1 MKIGYLPGVF
11 DLLHH
16 GHINI
21 INKTI
26 EACDATVIGIH
37 TDDFVAHYKRRPLQT
52 EKERLDAVQNYFGSK
67 VYALEIIGSNHL
79 EVIKKHGI
87 THIFHGTDWE
97 LASYKK
103 QIRYYE
109 DGLDKLNI
117 TIELIP
123 YTDGISTTMIISDLE
138 AYRNLDCVFFDLDN
152 TLLLNDA
159 PTNEAVECVDYIQK
173 QNIEVKVVTNNN
185 NYTPKQNSSKLC
197 GVGIQI
203 YEHQICSPLKRIKQ
217 FLSDN
222 LQFKNVYIWGSKN
235 AIQYFR
241 EHKFNTT
248 DDVNTA
254 DIFIVLYNANF
265 HYCDLSSL
273 VTCIQKH
280 NVPYIVGNI
289 DLTYPDKDVVLPDTG
304 SIYHLINSITK
315 ISPILICGKPFLN
328 GIDTAIDPDKKY
340 MLVGDSLLTDGKLA
354 ENLNIH
360 FYHKTD
366 LCDLGILLKK
376 LKLSVCIVNSHADT
390 HAHAHAQ
397 IP

>member
-26 EACDATVIGIH
+26 QACNLTVIGIH
-37 TDDFVAHYKRRPLQT
+37 TDEFVSHYKRRPVQT
-52 EKERLDAVQNYFGSK
+52 QDERLEAVKNYFGSK
-67 VYALEIIGSNHL
+67 VCALEIIGSNHL
-79 EVIKKHGI
+79 EVIKKYGI

-97 LASYKK
+97 LTSYKK

-123 YTDGISTTMIISDLE
+123 YTDGISTTMIVSNLE
-138 AYRNLDCVFFDLDN
+138 AYSNLDCVFFDLDN

-173 QNIEVKVVTNNN
+173 QNIEIKVVTNNN
-185 NYTPKQNSSKLC
+185 NYTPKQIISKLC
-197 GVGIQI
+197 GVGIKI
-203 YEHQICSPLKRIKQ
+203 CEHQICSPLKCIKQ
-217 FLSDN
+217 FLDDN
-222 LQFKNVYIWGSKN
+222 TNQYKNIYVWGSTN
-235 AIQYFR
+235 AIQYFC
-241 EHKFNTT
+241 EHGFNIV
-248 DDVNTA
+248 DDINAA

-265 HYCDLSSL
+265 HYRELSLL
-273 VTCIQKH
+273 VTRIQKH

-304 SIYHLINSITK
+304 SIYHLIDSITK
-315 ISPILICGKPFLN
+315 ISPMLICGKPFLN

-366 LCDLGILLKK
+366 LFDLGILLKK
-376 LKLSVCIVNSHADT
+376 LKLSVCIANK
-390 HAHAHAQ
+390 
-397 IP
+397 

>member
-26 EACDATVIGIH
+26 EVCDVTVIGIH
-37 TDDFVAHYKRRPLQT
+37 TDEFVAQYKRRPAQIQDD
-52 EKERLDAVQNYFGSK
+52 RLEAVRSYFGSK
-67 VYALEIIGSNHL
+67 IYAVEIVGSNHL
-79 EVIKKHGI
+79 EIIQKHGI

-97 LASYKK
+97 LTSYKK

-117 TIELIP
+117 TIELLP
-123 YTDGISTTMIISDLE
+123 YTNGISTTMIVSNLE
-138 AYRNLDCVFFDLDN
+138 AYNNLDCVFFDLDN

-159 PTNEAVECVDYIQK
+159 PTNEAVECVEFIQK
-173 QNIEVKVVTNNN
+173 QNIEIKVVTNNN
-185 NYTPKQNSSKLC
+185 NYTPKQISSKLC

-203 YEHQICSPLKRIKQ
+203 CEDQVCSPLKRIKQ
-217 FLSDN
+217 FLDEN
-222 LQFKNVYIWGSKN
+222 TKQYKNIYVWGSKN

-241 EHKFNTT
+241 DNGFNIG
-248 DDVNTA
+248 DDMNAA
-254 DIFIVLYNANF
+254 DIFIVLYNAIF
-265 HYCDLSSL
+265 HYRDLCLL
-273 VTCIQKH
+273 VTRIQK
-280 NVPYIVGNI
+280 NKIPYIVGNI
-289 DLTYPDKDVVLPDTG
+289 DLTYPDKDIVLPDTG

-315 ISPILICGKPFLN
+315 ISPILMCGKPFLN
-328 GIDTAIDPDKKY
+328 GINAVIDPAKKY
-340 MLVGDSLLTDGKLA
+340 LLVGDNLLTDGKLA

-366 LCDLGILLKK
+366 LFDLGILLKK
-376 LKLSVCIVNSHADT
+376 LKLSVAMR
-390 HAHAHAQ
+390 
-397 IP
+397 IPRE

>member
-11 DLLHH
+11 DLLHR

-26 EACDATVIGIH
+26 EACDVTVIGIH
-37 TDDFVAHYKRRPLQT
+37 TDDFVAHYKRRPVQT
-52 EKERLDAVQNYFGSK
+52 QDERLEAVKNYFGSK

-79 EVIKKHGI
+79 GVIQKHGI

-97 LASYKK
+97 LTSYKK

-123 YTDGISTTMIISDLE
+123 YTDGISTTMIVSNLE
-138 AYRNLDCVFFDLDN
+138 AYSNLDCVFFDLDN

-159 PTNEAVECVDYIQK
+159 PTNKAVECVDYIQK

-185 NYTPKQNSSKLC
+185 NYTPKQISSKLC
-197 GVGIQI
+197 GVGIHI
-203 YEHQICSPLKRIKQ
+203 HENQICSPLKCIKN
-217 FLSDN
+217 FLSEDS
-222 LQFKNVYIWGSKN
+222 QFFYKNIYVWGSKN

-241 EHKFNTT
+241 DHGFNVV
-248 DDVNTA
+248 DDINAA
-254 DIFIVLYNANF
+254 DIFIILYNANF
-265 HYCDLSSL
+265 HYRDLCLL
-273 VTCIQKH
+273 VTRIQKN

-304 SIYHLINSITK
+304 SIYNLIDSITK

-328 GIDTAIDPDKKY
+328 GIDTTIDPAKKY
-340 MLVGDSLLTDGKLA
+340 LLVGDSLLTDGKLA
-354 ENLNIH
+354 ENLNIP

-376 LKLSVCIVNSHADT
+376 LKLSVATRISRE
-390 HAHAHAQ
+390 
-397 IP
+397 

>member
-26 EACDATVIGIH
+26 EACDVTVIGIH
-37 TDDFVAHYKRRPLQT
+37 TDEFVAHYKRRPIQT
-52 EKERLDAVQNYFGSK
+52 EKERLEAVQNYFGSRIC
-67 VYALEIIGSNHL
+67 ALEIIGSNHL
-79 EVIKKHGI
+79 GVIQKHGI

-123 YTDGISTTMIISDLE
+123 YTDGISTTMIVSNLE
-138 AYRNLDCVFFDLDN
+138 AYTNLDCVFFDLDN

-173 QNIEVKVVTNNN
+173 QNIEIKVVTNNN
-185 NYTPKQNSSKLC
+185 NYTPKQISSKLC

-203 YEHQICSPLKRIKQ
+203 CEHQICSPLKRIKQ
-217 FLSDN
+217 FLHEN
-222 LQFKNVYIWGSKN
+222 TNQYVNIYVWGSTN
-235 AIQYFR
+235 AIEYFC
-241 EHKFNTT
+241 EHGFNIV
-248 DDVNTA
+248 DDMNAA
-254 DIFIVLYNANF
+254 DIFIILYNANF
-265 HYCDLSSL
+265 HYRDLSSL
-273 VTCIQKH
+273 VTRIQKH

-289 DLTYPDKDVVLPDTG
+289 DLTYPDKNTILPDTG
-304 SIYHLINSITK
+304 SIYH
-315 ISPILICGKPFLN
+315 
-328 GIDTAIDPDKKY
+328 
-340 MLVGDSLLTDGKLA
+340 
-354 ENLNIH
+354 
-360 FYHKTD
+360 
-366 LCDLGILLKK
+366 
-376 LKLSVCIVNSHADT
+376 
-390 HAHAHAQ
+390 
-397 IP
+397 

>member
-26 EACDATVIGIH
+26 EACDVTVIGIH
-37 TDDFVAHYKRRPLQT
+37 TDDFVAHYKRRPVQT
-52 EKERLDAVQNYFGSK
+52 QDERLEAVKNYFGSK
-67 VYALEIIGSNHL
+67 VYALEIIGSKHIG
-79 EVIKKHGI
+79 VIQKYGI

-97 LASYKK
+97 LTSYKK

-173 QNIEVKVVTNNN
+173 QDIQIKVVTNNN
-185 NYTPKQNSSKLC
+185 NYTPQQISSKLC
-197 GVGIQI
+197 SVGIQI
-203 YEHQICSPLKRIKQ
+203 CEDQICSPLKRIKQ
-217 FLSDN
+217 FLHEN
-222 LQFKNVYIWGSKN
+222 TKQYVNIYVWGSRN
-235 AIQYFR
+235 ASQYFL
-241 EHKFNTT
+241 EHGFNIV
-248 DDVNTA
+248 DDINSA
-254 DIFIVLYNANF
+254 DIFIVLYNTDF
-265 HYCDLSSL
+265 QYRDLSLL
-273 VTCIQKH
+273 VTGIQK
-280 NVPYIVGNI
+280 NKVPYIVGNI
-289 DLTYPDKDVVLPDTG
+289 DLTYPDKNTILPDTG
-304 SIYHLINSITK
+304 SIYHLINGITK
-315 ISPILICGKPFLN
+315 ISPILMCGKPFLN

-340 MLVGDSLLTDGKLA
+340 LLVGDSLLTDGKLA
-354 ENLNIH
+354 ENLNIP

-376 LKLSVCIVNSHADT
+376 IKLSS
-390 HAHAHAQ
+390 HAQ
-397 IP
+397 IRRE

>member
-26 EACDATVIGIH
+26 QASDMTVIGIH
-37 TDDFVAHYKRRPLQT
+37 TDEFVAHYKRRPVQT
-52 EKERLDAVQNYFGSK
+52 QDERLEAVKNYFGTK

-79 EVIKKHGI
+79 EVIQKYGI
-87 THIFHGTDWE
+87 THVFHGTDWE
-97 LASYKK
+97 LTSYKK

-123 YTDGISTTMIISDLE
+123 YTDGISTTMIVSNLE
-138 AYRNLDCVFFDLDN
+138 AYSNLDCVFFDLDN

-159 PTNEAVECVDYIQK
+159 PTNEAVECVDFIQK
-173 QNIEVKVVTNNN
+173 QNIEIKVVTNNN
-185 NYTPKQNSSKLC
+185 NYTPKQISSKLC
-197 GVGIQI
+197 GVGIKI
-203 YEHQICSPLKRIKQ
+203 YEDQICSPLKCIKQ

-222 LQFKNVYIWGSKN
+222 IQFKNVYIWGSKN
-235 AIQYFR
+235 AIHYFC
-241 EHKFNTT
+241 EHNFNIT

-265 HYCDLSSL
+265 HYRDLSSL
-273 VTCIQKH
+273 VTRIQKH

-304 SIYHLINSITK
+304 SIYHLINNITK

-366 LCDLGILLKK
+366 LFDLGILLKK
-376 LKLSVCIVNSHADT
+376 LKLSTRARVDDLAN
-390 HAHAHAQ
+390 
-397 IP
+397 P

>member
-26 EACDATVIGIH
+26 QACDVTVIGIH
-37 TDDFVAHYKRRPLQT
+37 TDEFVTQYKRRPAQT
-52 EKERLDAVQNYFGSK
+52 HDERLEAVKSYFGSK
-67 VYALEIIGSNHL
+67 IYALEIIGSNHL
-79 EVIKKHGI
+79 GVIQKHGI

-97 LASYKK
+97 LTSYKK

-123 YTDGISTTMIISDLE
+123 YTDGISTTMIVSNLE
-138 AYRNLDCVFFDLDN
+138 AYSNLDCVFFDLDN

-185 NYTPKQNSSKLC
+185 NYTPKQISSKLC

-203 YEHQICSPLKRIKQ
+203 CEDQICSPLKRIKQ
-217 FLSDN
+217 FLHEN
-222 LQFKNVYIWGSKN
+222 MKQKQYVNIYVWGSKN

-241 EHKFNTT
+241 DHDFNIV
-248 DDVNTA
+248 DDMNVA

-265 HYCDLSSL
+265 HYRDLCLL
-273 VTCIQKH
+273 VTRIQKH
-280 NVPYIVGNI
+280 SVPYIVGNI

-304 SIYHLINSITK
+304 SIHHLINSITK
-315 ISPILICGKPFLN
+315 ISPILMCGKPFLN
-328 GIDTAIDPDKKY
+328 GIDTTIDPAKKY

-354 ENLNIH
+354 EKLNIP

-366 LCDLGILLKK
+366 VCDLGILLKK
-376 LKLSVCIVNSHADT
+376 LKLSVATKYICK
-390 HAHAHAQ
+390 
-397 IP
+397 

>member
-26 EACDATVIGIH
+26 EVCDVTVIGIH
-37 TDDFVAHYKRRPLQT
+37 TDEFVAHYKRRPTQT
-52 EKERLDAVQNYFGSK
+52 QDERLEAVKSYFGSK
-67 VYALEIIGSNHL
+67 IYALEIVGSNHL
-79 EVIKKHGI
+79 EVIQKHGI

-97 LASYKK
+97 LTSYKK

-117 TIELIP
+117 TIELLP
-123 YTDGISTTMIISDLE
+123 YTDGISTTMIVSNLE
-138 AYRNLDCVFFDLDN
+138 AYSNLDCVFFDLDN

-173 QNIEVKVVTNNN
+173 QNIEIKVVTNNN
-185 NYTPKQNSSKLC
+185 NYTPKQISSKLC

-203 YEHQICSPLKRIKQ
+203 CEHQICSPLKRIKQ
-217 FLSDN
+217 FLHEN
-222 LQFKNVYIWGSKN
+222 ANQYVNIYVWGSKN

-241 EHKFNTT
+241 DHGFNVV
-248 DDVNTA
+248 DDINVA
-254 DIFIVLYNANF
+254 DLFVVLYNANF
-265 HYCDLSSL
+265 HYRDLCLL
-273 VTCIQKH
+273 VTRIQKN

-289 DLTYPDKDVVLPDTG
+289 DLTYPDKDLVLPDTG
-304 SIYHLINSITK
+304 SIYHLINNITK

-328 GIDTAIDPDKKY
+328 GIDAVIDPTKKY

-354 ENLNIH
+354 ENLNIQ

-366 LCDLGILLKK
+366 LFDLGILLKK
-376 LKLSVCIVNSHADT
+376 MKLSVVV
-390 HAHAHAQ
+390 
-397 IP
+397 

>member
-26 EACDATVIGIH
+26 EACDFTVIGIH
-37 TDDFVAHYKRRPLQT
+37 TDEFVAHYKRRPVQT
-52 EKERLDAVQNYFGSK
+52 ENERLEAVKNYFGSNI
-67 VYALEIIGSNHL
+67 YAFEIVGSNHFEL
-79 EVIKKHGI
+79 IKKYDI

-97 LASYKK
+97 LTSYKK

-117 TIELIP
+117 IIELVP
-123 YTDGISTTMIISDLE
+123 YTDGISTTMIVSNLE
-138 AYRNLDCVFFDLDN
+138 AYSNLDCVFFDLDN

-159 PTNEAVECVDYIQK
+159 PTNEAVECVEFIQK
-173 QNIEVKVVTNNN
+173 QNIQIKVVTNNN
-185 NYTPKQNSSKLC
+185 NYTPQQISSKLC
-197 GVGIQI
+197 SVGIRI
-203 YEHQICSPLKRIKQ
+203 HEDQICSPLKQIKQ
-217 FLSDN
+217 FLHE
-222 LQFKNVYIWGSKN
+222 NVKQKQYVNIYVWGSKN

-241 EHKFNTT
+241 DHDFNIVE
-248 DDVNTA
+248 DMNAA

-265 HYCDLSSL
+265 HYRDLSLL
-273 VTCIQKH
+273 VTRIQKH

-289 DLTYPDKDVVLPDTG
+289 DLTYPDKGVVLPDTG

-315 ISPILICGKPFLN
+315 ISPILMCGKPFLN
-328 GIDTAIDPDKKY
+328 GIDTTIDPAKKY

-354 ENLNIH
+354 EKLNIP
-360 FYHKTD
+360 FFHKTD
-366 LCDLGILLKK
+366 VCDLGILLKK
-376 LKLSVCIVNSHADT
+376 LKLSVVSTCE
-390 HAHAHAQ
+390 
-397 IP
+397 

>member
-26 EACDATVIGIH
+26 EACDVTVIGIH
-37 TDDFVAHYKRRPLQT
+37 TDEFVAHYKRRPIQT
-52 EKERLDAVQNYFGSK
+52 EKERLEAVQNYFGSRIC
-67 VYALEIIGSNHL
+67 ALEIIGSNHL
-79 EVIKKHGI
+79 GVIQKHGI

-123 YTDGISTTMIISDLE
+123 YTDGISTTMIVSNLE
-138 AYRNLDCVFFDLDN
+138 AYTNLDCIFFDLDN
-152 TLLLNDA
+152 TLLLNDT

-173 QNIEVKVVTNNN
+173 QNIEIKVVTNNN
-185 NYTPKQNSSKLC
+185 NYTPKQISSKLC

-203 YEHQICSPLKRIKQ
+203 CEDQICSPLKCIKQ
-217 FLSDN
+217 FLHEN
-222 LQFKNVYIWGSKN
+222 MKQYVNIYVWGSTN
-235 AIQYFR
+235 AIEYFC
-241 EHKFNTT
+241 EHSLNIV
-248 DDVNTA
+248 DDINSA
-254 DIFIVLYNANF
+254 DIFIVLYNTNF
-265 HYCDLSSL
+265 HYRDLSLL
-273 VTCIQKH
+273 VTRIQKH

-289 DLTYPDKDVVLPDTG
+289 DLTYPDKDYVLPDTG

-315 ISPILICGKPFLN
+315 ISPILICGKPFLH
-328 GIDTAIDPDKKY
+328 GIDTTIDPAKKY
-340 MLVGDSLLTDGKLA
+340 MFVGDSLLTDGKLA
-354 ENLNIH
+354 ENLDIH
-360 FYHKTD
+360 FFHKTD
-366 LCDLGILLKK
+366 LFDLGILLKK
-376 LKLSVCIVNSHADT
+376 LKLSTSTYESCK
-390 HAHAHAQ
+390 
-397 IP
+397 

>member
-11 DLLHH
+11 DLLHR

-26 EACDATVIGIH
+26 EACDVTVIGIH
-37 TDDFVAHYKRRPLQT
+37 TDDFVAHYKRRPVQT
-52 EKERLDAVQNYFGSK
+52 ENERLDAVKNYFGSK

-79 EVIKKHGI
+79 GVIQKHGI

-97 LASYKK
+97 LTSYKK

-173 QNIEVKVVTNNN
+173 QDIQIKVVTNNN
-185 NYTPKQNSSKLC
+185 NYTPQQISSKLC
-197 GVGIQI
+197 SVGIQLC
-203 YEHQICSPLKRIKQ
+203 EDQICSPLKRIKQ
-217 FLSDN
+217 FLHEN
-222 LQFKNVYIWGSKN
+222 TKRYVNIYVWGSTN
-235 AIQYFR
+235 ASQYFC
-241 EHKFNTT
+241 EHGFNIV
-248 DDVNTA
+248 DDINSA
-254 DIFIVLYNANF
+254 DIFIVLYNTNF
-265 HYCDLSSL
+265 QYRDLSLL
-273 VTCIQKH
+273 VTGIQK
-280 NVPYIVGNI
+280 NKVPYIVGNI
-289 DLTYPDKDVVLPDTG
+289 DLTYPDKNTILPDTG

-315 ISPILICGKPFLN
+315 ISPILMCGKPFLD

-340 MLVGDSLLTDGKLA
+340 LLVGDSLLTDGKLA
-354 ENLNIH
+354 ENLNIP

-376 LKLSVCIVNSHADT
+376 IKLSIATRGFDIIINK
-390 HAHAHAQ
+390 
-397 IP
+397 

>member
-26 EACDATVIGIH
+26 EACDVTVIGIH
-37 TDDFVAHYKRRPLQT
+37 TDDFVAHYKRRPVQT

-173 QNIEVKVVTNNN
+173 QDIQIKVVTNNN
-185 NYTPKQNSSKLC
+185 NYTPQQISSKLC
-197 GVGIQI
+197 SVGIQI
-203 YEHQICSPLKRIKQ
+203 CEDQICSPLKRIKQ
-217 FLSDN
+217 FLHEN
-222 LQFKNVYIWGSKN
+222 TKQYVNIYVWGSTN
-235 AIQYFR
+235 ASQYFC
-241 EHKFNTT
+241 EHGFNIV
-248 DDVNTA
+248 DDINSA
-254 DIFIVLYNANF
+254 DIFIVLYNTKF
-265 HYCDLSSL
+265 QYRDLSLL
-273 VTCIQKH
+273 VTGIQK
-280 NVPYIVGNI
+280 NKVPYIVGNI
-289 DLTYPDKDVVLPDTG
+289 DLTYPDKNTILPDTG

-315 ISPILICGKPFLN
+315 ISPILMCGKPFLN

-340 MLVGDSLLTDGKLA
+340 LLVGDSLLTDGKLA
-354 ENLNIH
+354 ENLNIP

-376 LKLSVCIVNSHADT
+376 IKLSIATRGYAGNKYT
-390 HAHAHAQ
+390 E
-397 IP
+397 